1 MAANTSP
8 IYVLTPRVDWNTVI
22 ATQNTAKDGT
32 GTVVTVFTAGVD
44 GSYVSFLKMR
54 SIGTNIP
61 SVVRIFI
68 NNGSTNA
75 TAANNALFAEATLP
89 ATTLSEV
96 AAQPD
101 ILIPL
106 GFGLPAGYK
115 INITVGTTVAAGYI
129 PTVVGGD
136 Y

>member
-8 IYVLTPRVDWNTVI
+8 IYVLTPNVDWNTVI
-22 ATQNTAKDGT
+22 TAANTAKDGT
-32 GTVVTVFTAGVD
+32 GTVTLAFTAGAE
-44 GSYVSFLKMR
+44 GAYLSHLKLR
-54 SIGTNIP
+54 SIGTNTA
-61 SVVRIFI
+61 SVCRVWI

-75 TAANNALFAEATLP
+75 TAANNTLYTEVTLP
-89 ATTLSEV
+89 ATNLSEV

-101 ILIPL
+101 ILVPF
-106 GFGLPAGYK
+106 GFGIDAGYK
-115 INITVGTTVAAGYI
+115 INLTLGTAVAAGYI